1 MAESSTTEQQPAP
14 ETDSRPPLVD
24 VSVVATRFGLSPWTV
39 LRLAKRHQ
47 IPSYRAGRSYRFDL
61 DEVEAALKV
70 AA

>member
-1 MAESSTTEQQPAP
+1 MAESGTTEQQRAT
-14 ETDSRPPLVD
+14 EAEDRPPLVG
-24 VSVVATRFGLSPWTV
+24 VSVVATRFGLSSWTV
-39 LRLAKRHQ
+39 LRLAKSRQ